1 MSTYDAERP
10 MRRIIVLGGF
20 GFFGGVAVKR
30 LRMAGLSPLI
40 GSRRQNA
47 DVVVDVENQ
56 QSIRGALDAGDIVI
70 DVVGPFQKRTTA
82 LVEAAIEI
90 GFDVVDLADSLAYV
104 ESVYDLK
111 DRIDAA
117 GIKVFTACS
126 SVSTVSVA
134 MIAASEVKHP
144 VRVTGILVPATRY
157 TAVEATAASLFYSVG
172 RSIRLFD
179 DNALV
184 SQPGWRLSRSFRFPQ
199 PLGTVTGHLFESAD
213 SITLPRIWPTLETAN
228 FFVDTNVTGL
238 NLVFSVASRFPLLRW
253 VIDKC
258 QRWGLPLS
266 RYLGHSA
273 GGLGYEIEDERGD
286 VTLVAL
292 TASDHG
298 YLIPVIPAVLVA
310 QRLAEGAVSD
320 RGLLTPD
327 RHIDPQAL
335 LVCLQDLGVML
346 SRERECEAREMS

>member
-1 MSTYDAERP
+1 

-90 GFDVVDLADSLAYV
+90 GFDVVDLADSLAFV
-104 ESVYDLK
+104 QSIYDMK

-117 GIKVFTACS
+117 GIRVFTACS
-126 SVSTVSVA
+126 SVSTVSAA
-134 MIAASEVKHP
+134 MIAIAEVRRP

-157 TAVEATAASLFYSVG
+157 TAVEATAASLFFSVG
-172 RSIRLFD
+172 RPIRVFD
-179 DNALV
+179 DKTLA
-184 SQPGWRLSRSFRFPQ
+184 SQPGWRSARRFRLPK
-199 PLGTVTGHLFESAD
+199 PLGTTMGYSFESAD

-238 NLVFSVASRFPLLRW
+238 NLVFSVAARFPLLRQ
-253 VIDKC
+253 VIDKY

-273 GGLGYEIEDERGD
+273 GALGCEIEDESGNVTR
-286 VTLVAL
+286 VTL
-292 TASDHG
+292 TSSDQG
-298 YLIPVIPAVLVA
+298 YLIPVVPAVLVA
-310 QRLAEGAVSD
+310 QRLTENAVID
-320 RGLLTPD
+320 HGLVTPD
-327 RHIDPQAL
+327 RHVAPQAL
-335 LVCLQDLGVML
+335 MEYLQCLGVKL
-346 SRERECEAREMS
+346 SFERDSEAPAIF